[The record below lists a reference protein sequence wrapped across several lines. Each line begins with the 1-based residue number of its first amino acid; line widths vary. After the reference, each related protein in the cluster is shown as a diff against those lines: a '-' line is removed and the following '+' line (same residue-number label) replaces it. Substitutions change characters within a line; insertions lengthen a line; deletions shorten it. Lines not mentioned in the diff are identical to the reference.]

1 MSKTRAELV
10 SKAFDILVGG
20 DAGQSVSD
28 DDASAID
35 GFIDPVVARL
45 ASKSAVYIP
54 DTDEIEDDVFLSLA
68 ALVANAAADEFGG
81 AQDPAKEKFHTNEL
95 RVITRQT
102 PGYGPQQVE
111 YF

>member
-10 SKAFDILVGG
+10 SKVFDILVGG

-45 ASKSAVYIP
+45 ASKNAVYIQ
-54 DTDEIEDDVFLSLA
+54 DTEAIEDDAFLSLA
-68 ALVANAAADEFGG
+68 QLVANAAADEFGG
-81 AQDPAKEKFHTNEL
+81 AQSPEKERYHTNEL
-95 RVITRQT
+95 RIITRET
-102 PGYGPQQVE
+102 PGYGPQQVD